1 MSKNFATLYDHIV
14 ALDGILTGKDERACG
29 HNARNQA
36 HVFEDILHFVE
47 CRTAYYL
54 ADYGYS
60 RVYLTDEGGIFLTSN
75 SREPVKEK
83 WETQEAQE
91 VIETFRSAVMDLYS
105 QAWENAGATMANSN
119 PSI

>member
-36 HVFEDILHFVE
+36 DVFEDIVRFVE

-54 ADYGYS
+54 SDSGYS
-60 RVYLTDEGGIFLTSN
+60 RVYMTDEGGIFLTSN
-75 SREPVKEK
+75 SREVVKEK
-83 WETQEAQE
+83 WETAEAQE
-91 VIETFRSAVMDLYS
+91 AVEAFRSAAMDLYS
-105 QAWENAGATMANSN
+105 QAWENAGVTMPSSN